1 MAMEK
6 DAAGGARADRD
17 RERRTRSKAGARAT
31 TSSAIAG
38 FEDSEK
44 GAAATATTAG
54 LIVIFHSGHGA
65 GRTVVCVPESTS
77 IIACNIM
84 Q

>member
-1 MAMEK
+1 MEK
-6 DAAGGARADRD
+6 GAAGGARADRD
-17 RERRTRSKAGARAT
+17 RAIRMRSKAGART
-31 TSSAIAG
+31 TTPSANAG
-38 FEDSEK
+38 CEERDG

-54 LIVIFHSGHGA
+54 LTGIFHSGHGE
-65 GRTVVCVPESTS
+65 GRTKGCVPESAS

>member
-1 MAMEK
+1 MEK
-6 DAAGGARADRD
+6 GAAGGARAERD
-17 RERRTRSKAGARAT
+17 RARLMRSKAGATAT
-31 TSSAIAG
+31 TSSANAG
-38 FEDSEK
+38 LEESDG

-54 LIVIFHSGHGA
+54 LTGILHRGHGE
-65 GRTVVCVPESTS
+65 GRTKDCVPESPS